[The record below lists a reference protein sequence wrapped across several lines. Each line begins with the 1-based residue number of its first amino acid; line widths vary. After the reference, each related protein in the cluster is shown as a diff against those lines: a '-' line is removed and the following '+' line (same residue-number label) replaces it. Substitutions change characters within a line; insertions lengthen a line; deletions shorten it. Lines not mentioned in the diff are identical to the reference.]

1 MKVGKEVRKV
11 GKEVKKVGKE
21 MEGIGGGEGKEWKLS
36 FTSIYPLR

>member
-21 MEGIGGGEGKEWKLS
+21 MEGIGGEGKEWELS
-36 FTSIYPLR
+36 FTSIYSLR